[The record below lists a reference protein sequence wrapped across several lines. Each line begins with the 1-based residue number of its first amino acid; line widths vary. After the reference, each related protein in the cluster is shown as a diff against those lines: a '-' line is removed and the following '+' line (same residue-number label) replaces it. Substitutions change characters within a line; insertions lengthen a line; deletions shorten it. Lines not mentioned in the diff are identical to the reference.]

1 MKMADT
7 LKRGFASLNSLNLF
21 KNTIKKMY
29 KECERMI
36 EDYRKN
42 PILIPNIDIKLPF
55 LDYTSIDVWYDTSI
69 EKILSKDELKKTI
82 YLRICSTNISM
93 TYTFYTDTL
102 EVRYVNYNG
111 ARHEI
116 YDNISGETNFF
127 FIELFRNTVVMI
139 YTAMDQFHMLKCTDE
154 LTVSEITDIK
164 KEEEKMD
171 FEFNKEKKED
181 VFITVNDIIDEC
193 NKLYNTVEAEDF
205 TNDGH
210 SKIIIIKNDFFKE
223 IDLKYIGDKINAII
237 CIYKNEYYS
246 ASLSISF
253 GKDNTYDMQYTID
266 KIEPNF
272 NKDVLIIENRF
283 DITQLYSAIK
293 NEIDKHNIKK
303 PINVFISQPM
313 NGLSMDEI
321 KSTRDKLVDKFKR
334 YLKKKDPK
342 TNYIVKVLDN
352 LQENAPEYYTHLDYI
367 SNDIRIIQWADI
379 IVFAN
384 GSNNARG
391 CIVEDLVWYNYKS
404 NGKDMKGEDKDRYE
418 FIRKHIGL
426 NKFTESMIDDYLNN
440 KD

>member
-7 LKRGFASLNSLNLF
+7 LKRDFASLNSLNLF

-55 LDYTSIDVWYDTSI
+55 LDCTNIDVWYDVSM
-69 EKILSKDELKKTI
+69 EKELSKDKLKKTV
-82 YLRICSTNISM
+82 YLRIFSNNIYM
-93 TYTFYTDTL
+93 KYIFYTDTL
-102 EVRYVNYNG
+102 EVLYRNDDKERYD
-111 ARHEI
+111 I
-116 YDNISGETNFF
+116 YHNISGHTNLFF
-127 FIELFRNTVVMI
+127 VELFRNTVVMI

-154 LTVSEITDIK
+154 LSVSEITDKK

-171 FEFNKEKKED
+171 FEFNKEKKDDEL
-181 VFITVNDIIDEC
+181 ITVNDIIDEC
-193 NKLYNTVEAEDF
+193 NKLYNTVEAKDF

-210 SKIIIIKNDFFKE
+210 SKIIIIKNDSFKE
-223 IDLKYIGDKINAII
+223 INLEYIDDKINAII
-237 CIYKNEYYS
+237 CIYKNKYYGT
-246 ASLSISF
+246 ALSIYF
-253 GKDNTYDMQYTID
+253 GKDNTYNIQYTIN
-266 KIEPNF
+266 KTGSNF
-272 NKDVLIIENRF
+272 NKDVFIIENRF

-379 IVFAN
+379 IIFAN
-384 GSNNARG
+384 GYNNTRG